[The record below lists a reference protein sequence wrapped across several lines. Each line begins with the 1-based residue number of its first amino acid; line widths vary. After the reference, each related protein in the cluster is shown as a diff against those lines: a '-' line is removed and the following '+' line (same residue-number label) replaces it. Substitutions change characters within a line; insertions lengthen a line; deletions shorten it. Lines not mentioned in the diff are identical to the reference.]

1 MTQIDRIEEKLDRI
15 MDKVSE
21 QTVYLAR
28 VDERLK
34 SLETDFAE
42 HKDDDKKIAAK
53 LGHLERW
60 YWSVLGGFTVV
71 TFGIQILLKM
81 VK

>member
-1 MTQIDRIEEKLDRI
+1 MQLDRIEEKLDRI

-42 HKDDDKKIAAK
+42 HVEDDKRMAAK
-53 LGHLERW
+53 LSHIERW
-60 YWSVLGGFTVV
+60 YWSALGGFTVV

>member
-1 MTQIDRIEEKLDRI
+1 MQLDRIEQKLDRI

-34 SLETDFAE
+34 SLEADFE
-42 HKDDDKKIAAK
+42 VHVEDDRKIATK
-53 LGHLERW
+53 LNHLERW
-60 YWSVLGGFTVV
+60 YWSVLGGSAVV
-71 TFGIQILLKM
+71 TFGIQFLLKM